1 MISFLDSRLPLELVE
16 IIARKLHASLIKDIC
31 EIINHKIVFILA
43 DQKLSFLV
51 CESQNYYSALEIEG
65 DWKES
70 KNFLKT

>member
-1 MISFLDSRLPLELVE
+1 MISFLENHLPQELVE
-16 IIARKLHASLIKDIC
+16 IIARQLHASYIKDIC
-31 EIINHKIVFILA
+31 ETINHKMVFILA

-51 CESQNYYSALEIEG
+51 CESQNYYSALELEG